1 MRLMRIVPAVA
12 AGLLIVSGTFAAS
25 PPADDQ
31 ARKVVDERVAEWWP
45 TKEEKRFDEIGWAAD
60 IRTARKLA
68 AEHDRPVF
76 LFTMD
81 GRVNTGRC

>member
-1 MRLMRIVPAVA
+1 MRVTGLFLAA
-12 AGLLIVSGTFAAS
+12 AGLLSATVAH
-25 PPADDQ
+25 ADDV
-31 ARKVVDERVAEWWP
+31 KGIVDAQVAEWRP
-45 TKEEKRFDEIGWAAD
+45 TAAEKRFDAIGWAQDLRA
-60 IRTARKLA
+60 ARKLA

>member
-1 MRLMRIVPAVA
+1 MPLRLMLASVA
-12 AGLLIVSGTFAAS
+12 AFVAVSTGRA
-25 PPADDQ
+25 ADDVK
-31 ARKVVDERVAEWWP
+31 APVDARVAEWWP
-45 TKEEKRFDEIGWAAD
+45 TASEKRFDAIGWAPDLRA
-60 IRTARKLA
+60 ARRLA